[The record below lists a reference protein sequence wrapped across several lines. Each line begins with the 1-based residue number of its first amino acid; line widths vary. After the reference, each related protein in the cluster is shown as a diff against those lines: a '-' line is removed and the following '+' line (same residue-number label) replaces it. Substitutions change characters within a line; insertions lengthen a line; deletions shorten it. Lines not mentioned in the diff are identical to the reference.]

1 MMEVT
6 LTCSDCGSGINI
18 HPDKNATEAMCPI
31 CQKSNPV
38 KFDTEMEAGCLES
51 CPSCERKDF
60 YKQKDFNRKI
70 GVILFIIAAI
80 LSIYTY
86 GISFIVLYLFDFVLH
101 KKLGDVVACYK
112 CNTLFRKVKNIDSI
126 RPFDHEMNDRIIYA
140 DHDFEGKPLT
150 H

>member
-6 LTCSDCGSGINI
+6 LTCIECGSGINI
-18 HPDKNATEAMCPI
+18 HPDKNASEAICPI

-38 KFDTEMEAGCLES
+38 KFNEQMENGHLED
-51 CPSCERKDF
+51 CPSCQRKDF

-80 LSIYTY
+80 LSIFTY
-86 GISFIVLYLFDFVLH
+86 GISFIVLYLFDLILH
-101 KKLGDVVACYK
+101 KKLGDVAACYK
-112 CNTLFRKVKNIDSI
+112 CNTLFRKVKNINDI
-126 RPFDHEMNDRIIYA
+126 PGFDHEMNDRIIYA
-140 DHDFEGKPLT
+140 DHNFEGKPIS